1 MRISA
6 QYTTE
11 DWKALKFLDQTEWE
25 LAVDMFHDRIYSRY
39 VDHIDSLLTRKV
51 SGFAVLS
58 LDCVL
63 VETMQQFREG
73 TRNTPWGKGKQ
84 YFVKFLTGT
93 AFSDYFTKTSAERF
107 YYEIRCGLLHQ
118 SEAEGSSRIK
128 RGAWP
133 LVELTSNDKSV
144 IVNVPRFHELL
155 KAVIASYE
163 KELLQQ
169 ESVAVRKAFR
179 TKMNFICRVEGIQV

>member
-6 QYTTE
+6 NYSTE
-11 DWKALKFLDQTEWE
+11 DWKSLKFADETDWR
-25 LAVDMFHDRIYSRY
+25 LAVEMFHDRVNSRY
-39 VDHIDSLLTRKV
+39 LDHIDSLLTRKT

-73 TRNTPWGKGKQ
+73 KRKTPIGQGKP
-84 YFVKFLTGT
+84 YFVNFLTGT
-93 AFSDYFTKTSAERF
+93 AFSEHFDKNSAERF
-107 YYEIRCGLLHQ
+107 YTEIRCGLLHQ

-128 RGAWP
+128 RGERP
-133 LVELTSNDKSV
+133 LVELTGDNKSV
-144 IVNVPRFHELL
+144 IINVHRFHALL

-163 KELLQQ
+163 QELLQPR
-169 ESVAVRKAFR
+169 SITARKAFR
-179 TKMNFICRVEGIQV
+179 TKMNFICHIEGMQI

>member
-11 DWKALKFLDQTEWE
+11 DWKALTFSDEAEWE
-25 LAVDMFHDRIYSRY
+25 LAVDMFRDRINSRY
-39 VDHIDSLLTRKV
+39 LDHIDSLMTRKV

-63 VETMQQFREG
+63 IETMQQFREG
-73 TRNTPWGKGKQ
+73 TRNTPSGKGKQ
-84 YFVKFLTGT
+84 YFVNFLTGT
-93 AFSDYFTKTSAERF
+93 AFSQHFATKSAERF
-107 YYEIRCGLLHQ
+107 YKEIRCGLLHQ

-128 RGAWP
+128 RGDRP
-133 LVELTSNDKSV
+133 LVELTADEKSV

-155 KAVIASYE
+155 KEVIASYAS
-163 KELLQQ
+163 ELLRP
-169 ESVAVRKAFR
+169 ESTACRKAFR
-179 TKMNFICRVEGIQV
+179 KKMNFICRVEGIQI